1 MTKNGVIRASMNE
14 WHWSIGIAIFC
25 IQVAG
30 VLLALRAILISR
42 TPQAGIA
49 WVIGLITFPIFAIP
63 LFLVFGESRFMGY
76 KQAGRGDSPELD
88 QLLDE
93 TDQRLRPFQMP
104 PDDPQSD
111 AIRLNE
117 RLIGL
122 PLSHGNQ
129 AALLVDGDQTFDAI
143 GRAIDAAEQSV
154 VFQFFIIRDDGLGK
168 KMQAHLVAARA
179 RGVEVFVTFDQV
191 GSHHLP
197 ESYIETLQAAGAHV
211 SRFVTNRQLGTKFR
225 VNFRNHRKLVLV
237 DRKIAFVG
245 GLNVGDEYMGLSERF
260 GPWRDTFVRL
270 EGPVAHALAIPFSE
284 DWEFATKSVPVLRGG
299 DSPVRAGD
307 ARVFTIPSGP
317 APVWN
322 VCPATLIEIIR
333 STRRRLWLASPYF
346 IPDSSLL
353 AAIGHAA
360 LRGVDVRIILPQ
372 NPDHLLPWLTSF
384 TFYPKLREAGVRVFR
399 YQPGFMHQ
407 KVLLSDDSLAIVGSI
422 NLDYRSFM
430 LNFELSVGIFD
441 PTFAHAVEQMFLKD
455 FAESNPEDLQSYEQ
469 GSLVFR
475 LKCRAASLLST
486 QQ

>member
-1 MTKNGVIRASMNE
+1 MKD
-14 WHWSIGIAIFC
+14 WHWSIGIAVLF
-25 IQVAG
+25 IQVGG

-49 WVIGLITFPIFAIP
+49 WVIGLITFPILAIP
-63 LFLVFGESRFMGY
+63 LFLVFGESRFTGY
-76 KQAGRGDSPELD
+76 KQAGRGESPELD
-88 QLLDE
+88 RLLDE
-93 TDQRLRPFQMP
+93 TDQRLRAFQTP

-122 PLSHGNQ
+122 PLTHGNR
-129 AALLVDGDQTFDAI
+129 ADLLVDGKQTFDAI
-143 GRAIDAAEQSV
+143 GSAIDAASESV

-168 KMQAHLVAARA
+168 KMQTHLIAALR

-191 GSHHLP
+191 GSHQLP
-197 ESYIETLQAAGAHV
+197 ESYIEDLKAAGAQV
-211 SRFVTNRQLGTKFR
+211 RRFVTNRQLGTKFR

-237 DRKIAFVG
+237 DRKVAFVG
-245 GLNVGDEYMGLSERF
+245 GLNVGDEYMGLSPRF

-270 EGPVAHALAIPFSE
+270 EGPVAHALAIPFAE
-284 DWEFATKSVPVLRGG
+284 DWEFTSKSVPALRGS
-299 DSPVRAGD
+299 DIPIRAGE
-307 ARVFTIPSGP
+307 ARVFTIPAGP

-360 LRGVDVRIILPQ
+360 LRGVDVRLILPQ

-399 YQPGFMHQ
+399 YQTGFMHQ
-407 KVLLSDDSLAIVGSI
+407 KVLLADDSLAVVGSI

-430 LNFELSVGIFD
+430 LNFELSVGVFD
-441 PTFAHAVEQMFLKD
+441 QQFAHSVEQMFLED
-455 FAESNPEDLQSYEQ
+455 FAESNPEDLRSYED

>member
-1 MTKNGVIRASMNE
+1 MRD

-25 IQVAG
+25 IQAGG

-49 WVIGLITFPIFAIP
+49 WVIGLITFPIIAIP

-88 QLLDE
+88 DLLNE
-93 TDQRLRPFQMP
+93 TDQRLRPFQTAP
-104 PDDPQSD
+104 EATQSD
-111 AIRLNE
+111 AIGLNE
-117 RLIGL
+117 RLVGL
-122 PLSHGNQ
+122 PLTDGNR
-129 AALLVDGDQTFDAI
+129 ADLLVDGNQTFDAI
-143 GRAIDAAEQSV
+143 GKAIDAARESV

-168 KMQAHLVAARA
+168 KMLTHLKAARE
-179 RGVEVFVTFDQV
+179 RGVEVFVAFDQV
-191 GSHHLP
+191 GSHQLP
-197 ESYIETLQAAGAHV
+197 ESYIDDLKAAGAQV

-237 DRKIAFVG
+237 DRNVAFVG
-245 GLNVGDEYMGLSERF
+245 GLNVGDEYMGLSPRF

-284 DWEFATKSVPVLRGG
+284 DWEFTTKTVPKLHGSAV
-299 DSPVRAGD
+299 PVRAGN

-333 STRRRLWLASPYF
+333 STRQRLWLASPYF

-360 LRGVDVRIILPQ
+360 LRGVDVRLILPQ

-384 TFYPKLREAGVRVFR
+384 TFYPKLRHAGVRVFR
-399 YQPGFMHQ
+399 YQTGFMHQ
-407 KVLLSDDSLAIVGSI
+407 KVLLSDDALAVVGSI

-430 LNFELSVGIFD
+430 LNFELSVGVFD
-441 PTFAHAVEQMFLKD
+441 PTFAHSVEQMFLKD
-455 FAESNPEDLQSYEQ
+455 FAESKPEDLNCYEQ
-469 GSLVFR
+469 GSLIFQ